1 MYEMSGFR
9 LRLIPK
15 KGRVKHKK
23 KANFDD
29 YECETDAAFL
39 GSIISI
45 NTSSE
50 SSGSSEDEVAEI
62 LQELVATARTHGKN
76 RELDEAFECCAKIK
90 EILIKHGQS
99 LSHKKLL
106 AETFFRMAL
115 VYDSSDEKMSHFS
128 ESLAMFQHCKEHEE
142 RAGFEEGMIQSHLAM
157 IDCMIHISELL
168 IVKNQID
175 DSLNMAEQAIRALSQ
190 VQSKSNDMGL
200 VAMKA
205 KLRCI
210 LNAIRDGSD

>member
-1 MYEMSGFR
+1 MMDE
-9 LRLIPK
+9 LRDYRFYAEDLLHPSQVAIDYIWE
-15 KGRVKHKK
+15 RFVESSIS
-23 KANFDD
+23 DD
-29 YECETDAAFL
+29 V
-39 GSIISI
+39 IISMNEVEAI
-45 NTSSE
+45 QRDLSHRPFNTSSE

-76 RELDEAFECCAKIK
+76 LELDEAFENCAKIM

-142 RAGFEEGMIQSHLAM
+142 RA
-157 IDCMIHISELL
+157 
-168 IVKNQID
+168 
-175 DSLNMAEQAIRALSQ
+175 
-190 VQSKSNDMGL
+190 
-200 VAMKA
+200 
-205 KLRCI
+205 
-210 LNAIRDGSD
+210 